1 MDQGML
7 NIRYEALAGAQSEL
21 AGHYAAA
28 HGAIEELK
36 AKLAGGLEQW
46 TGEAREAYDQVQR
59 EWDAAFGHMAQVLQK
74 AQLIDGQRVDESC
87 FVWDR
92 TGRLVAQSTQL
103 AGIRL
108 G

>member
-36 AKLAGGLEQW
+36 AKLGGGLEHW

-59 EWDAAFGHMAQVLQK
+59 DWDAAFGHMAAVLQK
-74 AQLIDGQRVDESC
+74 AQQHLGNANEMYQAMERRNTSIWDG
-87 FVWDR
+87 
-92 TGRLVAQSTQL
+92 
-103 AGIRL
+103 
-108 G
+108 